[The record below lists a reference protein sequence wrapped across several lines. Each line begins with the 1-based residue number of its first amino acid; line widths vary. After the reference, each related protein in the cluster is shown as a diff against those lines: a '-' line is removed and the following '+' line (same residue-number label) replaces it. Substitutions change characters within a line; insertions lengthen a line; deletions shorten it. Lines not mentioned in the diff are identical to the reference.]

1 MSTIP
6 INAQESPPFLLD
18 LIYRMKVKDVM
29 TRKLV
34 TAGKQTSLREIQ
46 RIMKERG
53 ITGVPITDDEGKR
66 LFGIVS
72 MDDIIRA
79 LDGGYIEEPAERWMS
94 RNLIVLEDDMP
105 LQFAISYLDKF
116 KYGRFPVLNKD
127 RELVG
132 IITSRDIIVA
142 LLVEANKEVEK
153 LEQKI
158 VQRPVKPGE
167 ESWIVY
173 HVRKYDFENAGKA
186 SAGFKKLLMERNL
199 DPKTLRRISVA
210 AYELEMNL
218 VVHSDGGSLSFRVGK
233 DRVEIEAQDRG
244 PGIPDI
250 SRALEEGFST
260 ANEWIRSLGFG
271 AGMGLPNAKRVSDE
285 FSIDSRIGEGTIV
298 RAVVY
303 LSDAAVQGHTMQ

>member
-6 INAQESPPFLLD
+6 INTQESPPFLLD
-18 LIYRMKVKDVM
+18 LIYRLKVKDVM
-29 TRKLV
+29 THEV
-34 TAGKQTSLREIQ
+34 ITARRETPLRQIQ
-46 RIMKERG
+46 YIMKEKG

-79 LDGGYIEEPAERWMS
+79 LDGGYIQDPAERWMS

-116 KYGRFPVLNKD
+116 RYGRFPVLNKD

-132 IITSRDIIVA
+132 IITSRDIIIA
-142 LLVEANKEVEK
+142 LLVEVNKEVEK
-153 LEQKI
+153 LEQRI
-158 VQRPVKPGE
+158 VQPPSRPGE
-167 ESWIVY
+167 EARLLY

-186 SAGFKKLLMERNL
+186 SAGIKKLLLERNL

-218 VVHSDGGSLSFRVGK
+218 VVHSEGGTLSFRMEK
-233 DRVEIEAQDRG
+233 DRVEIEAKDRG
-244 PGIPDI
+244 PGIPDVEQ
-250 SRALEEGFST
+250 AMEEGFST

-285 FSIDSRIGEGTIV
+285 FTIDSRVGEGTTV
-298 RAVVY
+298 RAVIY
-303 LSDAAVQGHTMQ
+303 LPK

>member
-1 MSTIP
+1 MSGTIP
-6 INAQESPPFLLD
+6 LNTQESPPFLLD
-18 LIYRMKVKDVM
+18 LIYRLKVKDVM
-29 TRKLV
+29 TKEVITARKE
-34 TAGKQTSLREIQ
+34 TPLRQIQ
-46 RIMKERG
+46 RIMKEKW
-53 ITGVPITDDEGKR
+53 ITGVPITDEEGKR
-66 LFGIVS
+66 IFGIIS

-79 LDGGYIEEPAERWMS
+79 LDGGYIEDPAERWMS
-94 RNLIVLEDDMP
+94 RNLIVLEEDMP

-116 KYGRFPVLNKD
+116 RYGRFPVLNKD

-153 LEQKI
+153 LEQRI
-158 VQRPVKPGE
+158 IQPPSRPGE
-167 ESWIVY
+167 EAWLLY

-186 SAGFKKLLMERNL
+186 SAGLKKLLMERNL

-218 VVHSDGGSLSFRVGK
+218 VVHSDGGTLSFRIGK
-233 DRVEIEAQDRG
+233 DRVEIEAKDKG
-244 PGIPDI
+244 PGIADVEK
-250 SRALEEGFST
+250 AMEEGFST

-285 FSIDSRIGEGTIV
+285 FTIDSKLGEGTTV
-298 RAVVY
+298 RAVIY
-303 LSDAAVQGHTMQ
+303 ISPSSSS

>member
-6 INAQESPPFLLD
+6 LNTQESPPFLLD
-18 LIYRMKVKDVM
+18 LIYRLKVKDVM
-29 TRKLV
+29 TKEV
-34 TAGKQTSLREIQ
+34 ITACKETPLRQIQ
-46 RIMKERG
+46 RIMKEKW
-53 ITGVPITDDEGKR
+53 ITGVPITDEERKR
-66 LFGIVS
+66 IFGLIS

-79 LDGGYIEEPAERWMS
+79 LDGGYIEDPAERWMS
-94 RNLIVLEDDMP
+94 RNLIVLEEDMP

-116 KYGRFPVLNKD
+116 RYGRFPVLNKD

-132 IITSRDIIVA
+132 IITSRDIIIA

-153 LEQKI
+153 LEQQI
-158 VQRPVKPGE
+158 VQPAPRSGE
-167 ESWIVY
+167 EAWLLY

-186 SAGFKKLLMERNL
+186 SASLKKLLMERNL

-218 VVHSDGGSLSFRVGK
+218 VVHSNGGTLSFRIGK
-233 DRVEIEAQDRG
+233 DRVEIEARDKG
-244 PGIPDI
+244 PGIADVEK
-250 SRALEEGFST
+250 AMEEGFST

-285 FSIDSRIGEGTIV
+285 FTIGSRVGEGTTV
-298 RAVVY
+298 RVMIYVPEQPAP
-303 LSDAAVQGHTMQ
+303 QKG

>member
-6 INAQESPPFLLD
+6 INTQESPPFLLD
-18 LIYRMKVKDVM
+18 LIYRLKVKDVM
-29 TRKLV
+29 TKEV
-34 TAGKQTSLREIQ
+34 ITAQRETPLRQIQ
-46 RIMKERG
+46 YIMKEKG

-79 LDGGYIEEPAERWMS
+79 LDGGYIQDPAERWMS

-116 KYGRFPVLNKD
+116 RYGRFPVLNKD

-132 IITSRDIIVA
+132 IITSRDIIIA
-142 LLVEANKEVEK
+142 LLVEVNKEVEK
-153 LEQKI
+153 LEQRI
-158 VQRPVKPGE
+158 VQPPSQPGE
-167 ESWIVY
+167 EARLLY

-186 SAGFKKLLMERNL
+186 SAGIKKLLMERNL

-218 VVHSDGGSLSFRVGK
+218 IVHSEGGTLSFRLVK
-233 DRVEIEAQDRG
+233 DRVEIEVKDKG
-244 PGIPDI
+244 PGIPDVEK
-250 SRALEEGFST
+250 AMEEGFST

-271 AGMGLPNAKRVSDE
+271 AGMGLPNAKRVSNE
-285 FSIDSRIGEGTIV
+285 FTIDSKVGEGTTV
-298 RAVVY
+298 RAVIY
-303 LSDAAVQGHTMQ
+303 LPGQSAS